1 MKDIR
6 FFYPKDF
13 SKLYFELYKVF
24 KLDKFWNWNLTALL
38 KNLSW
43 TGWEKIDFDI
53 LETTTLLRAA
63 SFLQREIK
71 RRELSLMRA
80 YISLAKLLNFFN
92 LKIWKFWNCLSL
104 YLNFIFSRVSFKMKE
119 NSFSHAKFIINEHNF
134 FPLSM
139 NSRKAFFAYIGL
151 ESQLCN
157 TLSPTIFL
165 FCKELKI
172 LT

>member
-1 MKDIR
+1 MKDIK

-13 SKLYFELYKVF
+13 SKLYFELHKGF
-24 KLDKFWNWNLTALL
+24 KLDKFWDWNLTALL

-43 TGWEKIDFDI
+43 TRWEKIDFDI

-71 RRELSLMRA
+71 RRELSLMRV

-104 YLNFIFSRVSFKMKE
+104 YLNFSFL
-119 NSFSHAKFIINEHNF
+119 A
-134 FPLSM
+134 FPSKWRKIHFHMQNLLSM
-139 NSRKAFFAYIGL
+139 N
-151 ESQLCN
+151 
-157 TLSPTIFL
+157 TIFFLWVWIAGKLSLHILDWNLSCATL
-165 FCKELKI
+165 FHLLYFSFAKN
-172 LT
+172 